1 VIFSPLDS
9 LLKFS
14 CIFQTQSVPK
24 MFHVAYGE
32 LNDGDKLIDGMQ
44 GEPFGG
50 DGVPDEAVEG
60 QGGSTPSV

>member
-1 VIFSPLDS
+1 VIFSRLDS
-9 LLKFS
+9 LLNFS
-14 CIFQTQSVPK
+14 YIFQTQSVPK
-24 MFHVAYGE
+24 MLHVGE